1 MAFFRLIAV
10 IFIVAGLLV
19 VGFDIIS
26 SLQLG
31 QGFKTLSFQ
40 ELWTLIHQASL
51 DGYRA
56 WVVQTIPN
64 PGPSIS
70 DTVLGFPAFAVFGV
84 IGVLLGLLFQRRS
97 VRYDD

>member
-26 SLQLG
+26 SLQAG
-31 QGFKTLSFQ
+31 DGFKALSL
-40 ELWTLIHQASL
+40 ESLWQLLHAPSL
-51 DGYRA
+51 DGYRQ
-56 WVVQTIPN
+56 WVIASVPN

-70 DTVLGFPAFAVFGV
+70 DAILGFPAFAVFGV
-84 IGVLLGLLFQRRS
+84 IGILLGLLFQRRG
-97 VRYDD
+97 RYDD